1 MSVPTPEAF
10 HTQIEQ
16 TADFIATQAQ
26 PGGVLYDIAVAKAG
40 SAEAGYT
47 AEEVFDIVVPPKTP
61 GSLPTRWELHDN
73 AAVQAKEA
81 AAQRADDIMTA
92 AHQLR
97 LRRQGAPDYS
107 AVQPGEAVVVAP
119 DGARAT
125 SVVRRSVA
133 AQAIAAAG
141 IKDRTLYQLGSN
153 RQIDPTRRDGSTNPE
168 HQALRGMAGDY
179 LPKGSFTAFDA
190 NLATA
195 LQEGYDISWITP
207 SPTPRAERVVELAHP
222 DDAKHPP
229 VVQVLPEEAGLTGGL
244 TAIESLEA
252 VQSRSL
258 QGRQLVIAHNGQYV
272 PMAELQA
279 QEWSEA
285 NQMNMLP
292 PVAFGDE
299 PGDRTAFGEETI
311 TTAQRAPLIYV
322 HEMALLGRRAADY
335 LVDRSDLQ
343 A

>member
-1 MSVPTPEAF
+1 MKRGNMSVPTPEAF

-141 IKDRTLYQLGSN
+141 I
-153 RQIDPTRRDGSTNPE
+153 TNPE

-335 LVDRSDLQ
+335 
-343 A
+343 